1 MYYNTL
7 ANNIAWLSKNLI
19 MNSFQITLGI
29 KVMFGE
35 IILNPIEVINEVKV
49 ARVQAIPKVNVK

>member
-49 ARVQAIPKVNVK
+49 ARVQAIPNLNVK

>member
-1 MYYNTL
+1 
-7 ANNIAWLSKNLI
+7 

-49 ARVQAIPKVNVK
+49 ARGQAIPNLNVK